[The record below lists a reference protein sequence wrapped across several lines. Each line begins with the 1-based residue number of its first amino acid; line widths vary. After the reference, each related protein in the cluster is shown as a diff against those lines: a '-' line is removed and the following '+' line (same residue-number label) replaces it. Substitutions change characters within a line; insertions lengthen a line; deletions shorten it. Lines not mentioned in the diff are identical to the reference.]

1 VSTVDTAR
9 AVEPKTRV
17 NMRVHRSSRMSPEA
31 PDRKKHESTTEGM
44 TRPASNMRTVV
55 PGDWEIFLL

>member
-9 AVEPKTRV
+9 AVDPKTRV

-31 PDRKKHESTTEGM
+31 PDRKKHVSTTEGM
-44 TRPASNMRTVV
+44 TRAASNMRTVV
-55 PGDWEIFLL
+55 PGERESLML